1 MALKATVYKVQLT
14 VSDLNRHYYED
25 HALVLARHPSETDL
39 RLLVRV
45 VAFALNAHERLQ
57 FTKGLADV
65 DEPDLWQHALTGEI
79 EHWID
84 LGQPT
89 EKRLRQS
96 CSKARLVSVYTY
108 QPSAAAVWIETVRDT
123 LARFDRLAVHHM
135 QFKDEKAAVGLLG
148 RSSSLTCVIEDD
160 LVQLTSDAGGTE
172 LTVTKQN

>member
-1 MALKATVYKVQLT
+1 MALKATVFKVQLT

-96 CSKARLVSVYTY
+96 CGKARKVTVYTY
-108 QPSAAAVWIETVRDT
+108 QPSSAALWVETVRDT
-123 LARFDRLAVHHM
+123 IARFMHLSVQHM
-135 QFKDEKAAVGLLG
+135 VFKDEPAVLALVD
-148 RSSSLTCVIEDD
+148 RSMKLTCVIEDD
-160 LVQLTSDAGGTE
+160 LVQLTDEAGRTAE
-172 LTVTKQN
+172 LSIIR